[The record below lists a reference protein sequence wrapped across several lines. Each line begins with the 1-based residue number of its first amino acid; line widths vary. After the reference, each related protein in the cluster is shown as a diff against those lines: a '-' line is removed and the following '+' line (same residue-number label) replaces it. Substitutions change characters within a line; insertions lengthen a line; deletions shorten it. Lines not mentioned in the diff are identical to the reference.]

1 MTPISCS
8 ANAWALVIDAMS
20 GIFAARDALIEE
32 QAQLGP
38 GTRGD
43 SKKVENP
50 PQLFLTL
57 ASILW
62 MKQTSRLSDELD
74 PDYVAWRTLLFEVV
88 TGEADRSF
96 AKAIGNR

>member
-1 MTPISCS
+1 MTQISCS
-8 ANAWALVIDAMS
+8 APVVGVVIEAMS

-50 PQLFLTL
+50 TQLFLTL

-62 MKQTSRLSDELD
+62 MKETSRLSDEVGPRLCGLANLA
-74 PDYVAWRTLLFEVV
+74 V
-88 TGEADRSF
+88 
-96 AKAIGNR
+96 